1 MYILL
6 VLAQTVVLPIISG
19 IVELV
24 IAPSDPILVF
34 GRWFLFWGV
43 GTRLLVAGA
52 SQVFRP
58 QFTVQNILGAP
69 NDGAAQIAQELGF
82 ANLTFGVLGILGT
95 FIPGW
100 AVPAAIAGGLFLGL
114 AGFRHLPKKHPNV
127 KESVATWTDLLIF
140 AVMATFVVWSL
151 TH

>member
-1 MYILL
+1 M
-6 VLAQTVVLPIISG
+6 
-19 IVELV
+19 
-24 IAPSDPILVF
+24 
-34 GRWFLFWGV
+34 
-43 GTRLLVAGA
+43 GTRLLVAGV

-69 NDGAAQIAQELGF
+69 F